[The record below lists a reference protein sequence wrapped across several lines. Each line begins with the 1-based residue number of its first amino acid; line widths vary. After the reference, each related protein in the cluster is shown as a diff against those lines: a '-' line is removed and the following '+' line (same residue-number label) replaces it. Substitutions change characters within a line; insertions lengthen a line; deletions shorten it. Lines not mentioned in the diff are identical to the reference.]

1 MKTIIFLLPLL
12 MFSFAVHAVPGVGDK
27 PIDFV
32 GKDLQGN
39 EVHVSDFKGK
49 VVVVTFWATWC
60 SYCLKELPVLEGIQK
75 KVGNEQLQV
84 IAANKGESK
93 SLVRK
98 LDKAFKEA
106 GVELLLTHDYKGKI
120 AKKWGVEG
128 IPHLVLI
135 SKTGVISKV
144 YIGYAESMLPSI
156 IDELNALLQF
166 YVDPGS
172 ELAP

>member
-1 MKTIIFLLPLL
+1 MKEIASLVALFAWSLLACAAPD
-12 MFSFAVHAVPGVGDK
+12 VGDK

-32 GKDLQGN
+32 GKDLQGI

-75 KVGNEQLQV
+75 KVGSEQLQV

-166 YVDPGS
+166 YVDPGPES
-172 ELAP
+172 AP